1 MPLYSDEDAVET
13 MRLESSNT
21 DASSGV
27 NLSAVPFA
35 ATMRGRAAQA
45 AARGFRKDAAPA
57 LLQRRCRVL
66 RRRHWCVGVAV
77 LLTVLFAAQFLSL
90 QRVSGPVDSTAFV
103 GIVGG
108 EHTAPARQAVASSTT
123 LPRLERGGT
132 TSPPPASSEAVAAA
146 TVSQDGTGEERLSP
160 TAEVILAAASP
171 PSHEPVVV
179 VSTSDN
185 AEDGASETPADSKAP
200 HPPVEESKTAS
211 VYTSATAGNPS
222 SPQQQQQKPTPA
234 THEPPKEPGEEG
246 VRANDVLPPRPA
258 PWAKGGGSVRLRHS
272 FSVLTVLEGPPMTA
286 TRVAADAANRTQD
299 KEVRLLKR
307 AAVGLLRSG
316 MTHHASFHEWLLVH
330 NKVLA
335 VAAQRG
341 EEAAV
346 REWWRAA
353 RGEQTAAATPSVAG
367 MASASSLL
375 PRVRVEGLPQASWRN
390 PQMAKVASALLYGVR
405 LVVTEYVILHGLCWA
420 LTGPDGLVFGSPT
433 VMAGVTPLGRA
444 NSADSIVSHSTK
456 DSVVQREITLAL
468 QTLSKNALTG
478 LSTMVVNQERSGA
491 AEDVHAYRLQVYAS
505 QEWRQPEREAALQ
518 PQLSAYL
525 QKIRFSTT
533 VSPSTT
539 ASAHAST
546 SDALIPRAATSGHA
560 NATSGAEVTA
570 TSELRVQDGL
580 PIVAYSASAHF
591 HCQRAPLYGIR
602 IPAPRRPRH
611 SRHASA
617 APSHTTRYPMR
628 QRRMAAPSSPLTTLC
643 EALLASASGLGVAYA
658 VQGLTF
664 HRIFCHEWLQFALVP
679 SHRALVPG
687 AAIKSSASKAKVTG
701 IFCKPRNATVE
712 RESDAEME
720 QMGMAQALG
729 DGLCTVEWVAHLKAT
744 QLLYREMAERER
756 WRAGVPTRST
766 AANANSD
773 VAGLAPVPSAAA
785 AVPTPAL
792 RLALSNAAGRSPY
805 LDQYATLLFSDD
817 SAQLSRVTGTYL
829 AFLPNTSYALEHIRR
844 TLSDKLASISLKYAV
859 EQTRRFTS
867 VKRPSDQEVVC
878 LPSDLAR
885 VHLQAAMY
893 NTQWFLSHLG
903 LRCAKHKSSCL
914 GGLFDSE
921 ERTLQ
926 NMDRYLSTT
935 GKWSRGEFRVCMSAG
950 VYVSDPSNELP

>member
-1 MPLYSDEDAVET
+1 

-27 NLSAVPFA
+27 IFSALPFA
-35 ATMRGRAAQA
+35 ASMRGRAAQA
-45 AARGFRKDAAPA
+45 AVRNFRRDAAPA
-57 LLQRRCRVL
+57 LLQRRCRLL
-66 RRRHWCVGVAV
+66 RRRRWCVGVAM

-90 QRVSGPVDSTAFV
+90 QRASGPVYSTAFV
-103 GIVGG
+103 GIVEE
-108 EHTAPARQAVASSTT
+108 EHKTPARQAVASSTT
-123 LPRLERGGT
+123 PPRLEKGGT

-146 TVSQDGTGEERLSP
+146 TVSRDGPGEERLPP
-160 TAEVILAAASP
+160 TAEVISAAASP
-171 PSHEPVVV
+171 PPHEPVAVFNI
-179 VSTSDN
+179 SDD
-185 AEDGASETPADSKAP
+185 AEGGALETPADSTTP
-200 HPPVEESKTAS
+200 HPPAEESKTAS
-211 VYTSATAGNPS
+211 VDTSATAGNPS
-222 SPQQQQQKPTPA
+222 SPQQQQKPTPA
-234 THEPPKEPGEEG
+234 THGPPKEPGEEG
-246 VRANDVLPPRPA
+246 VHANDVLPPRPA

-286 TRVAADAANRTQD
+286 TRVAADADNRTHD

-316 MTHHASFHEWLLVH
+316 MTNHVSFHEWLLVH

-335 VAAQRG
+335 VTAQRR

-346 REWWRAA
+346 REWWCAA
-353 RGEQTAAATPSVAG
+353 RGRQTAAATPSVAG

-390 PQMAKVASALLYGVR
+390 PQMTKVASALLYGVR

-420 LTGPDGLVFGSPT
+420 LTGPDGLSFGSPT
-433 VMAGVTPLGRA
+433 AMAGATPLGSA
-444 NSADSIVSHSTK
+444 NWADSIVSHSSK

-478 LSTMVVNQERSGA
+478 LSTMVVNQVRSGA

-525 QKIRFSTT
+525 QKIRFPTT

-546 SDALIPRAATSGHA
+546 SDAFIPRAATSSHA
-560 NATSGAEVTA
+560 NATPGAEVTA

-611 SRHASA
+611 SRNASA
-617 APSHTTRYPMR
+617 VPSHTTRYPMQ
-628 QRRMAAPSSPLTTLC
+628 QRRMATPSSPLTTLC
-643 EALLASASGLGVAYA
+643 EALLASASGLGVDYA
-658 VQGLTF
+658 VQRLTF
-664 HRIFCHEWLQFALVP
+664 HRVFCHEWLQFALVP
-679 SHRALVPG
+679 SHRALAPG
-687 AAIKSSASKAKVTG
+687 AAIRSPASKAKATD
-701 IFCKPRNATVE
+701 IISKPRNATAE
-712 RESDAEME
+712 RESDAEIE

-729 DGLCTVEWVAHLKAT
+729 DGLCTVEWVAHLKAA
-744 QLLYREMAERER
+744 QLHYREMAERAR
-756 WRAGVPTRST
+756 WRASVSTRST
-766 AANANSD
+766 AINATSD
-773 VAGLAPVPSAAA
+773 VAGLAPVSSAAA

-792 RLALSNAAGRSPY
+792 QLALSNTAGRSPY
-805 LDQYATLLFSDD
+805 LDEYAALLFSDD

-844 TLSDKLASISLKYAV
+844 TVSDKLASTSLKYAV

-885 VHLQAAMY
+885 VHLEAAMY